1 MAREARR
8 SLSATRVVG
17 LKMRRC
23 DDEFIDVC
31 RRERALK
38 QSPRGT
44 RGEALGIFPYRGGR
58 TRREFRLALSRRS
71 FVFAQDYRR
80 LDVIESYY
88 SFLKRILQIRALLVV
103 VQLRV
108 HAVNLFSF

>member
-58 TRREFRLALSRRS
+58 TRREFRLALSRDDDLLS
-71 FVFAQDYRR
+71 LPKIIVDST
-80 LDVIESYY
+80 L
-88 SFLKRILQIRALLVV
+88 LNRII
-103 VQLRV
+103 
-108 HAVNLFSF
+108 HF